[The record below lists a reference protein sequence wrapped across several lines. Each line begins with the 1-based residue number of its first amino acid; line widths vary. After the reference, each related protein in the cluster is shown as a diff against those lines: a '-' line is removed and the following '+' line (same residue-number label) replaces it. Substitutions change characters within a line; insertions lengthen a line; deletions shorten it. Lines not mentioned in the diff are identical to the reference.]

1 MASVGRS
8 SRYRFSEKGTT
19 MFSPSAAP
27 RWKIAT
33 RILRFL
39 PSTEAARASQEGTA
53 PIPPSPPPS
62 RAEKCVAST
71 WSFYLLW
78 KSGEPSTS
86 DAING
91 GVRSFAFETLLQ

>member
-19 MFSPSAAP
+19 IFKPSAAP

-53 PIPPSPPPS
+53 PIPAITTAEPRKKMRRVNIVVTSSGS
-62 RAEKCVAST
+62 RASPAPT
-71 WSFYLLW
+71 M
-78 KSGEPSTS
+78 
-86 DAING
+86 
-91 GVRSFAFETLLQ
+91 R